1 MASKGKGNNRETVAM
16 EPQRGSRGA
25 AKKSS
30 GNNARKSS
38 SKSAPSK
45 KSASSKSAS
54 KKPSSSGREKRG
66 LPNELVAIIM
76 LAIGVF
82 LLLSFHTDVAG
93 ALGGYID
100 TFFKGILGFGA
111 YFIPYLMIVYSVLM
125 LIRKTPKWRWT
136 TSIWMVLLI
145 LGIDLI
151 NSCRYIGQMGGA
163 FKGFKDVYFAGAKCA
178 NGGLFGM
185 YAGGGLYKVGGLAL
199 LYIVAVVLILTGLIM
214 LFRRTYQMFAGTYQE
229 RKEARIERGEKVP
242 KEKKRER
249 QPLVD
254 DMPGPAPSRPAPANA
269 QRQDGE
275 QVRMDDFY
283 AKYEDEKKKESFLRN
298 IGFKNEE
305 AKTPGTSPPPKWPRK
320 MPKNQK
326 DILNLVWNEKEF
338 GESAQKEGYGLDGS
352 QESLYQE
359 PDFNEV
365 NARRKEGWATSEFE
379 DFING
384 KDEAPKNDKPLND
397 KSKNEEFVGF
407 KDSNISDTPKSTFTT
422 GGASVAT
429 TKSATEDESS
439 DVDVTPTRRGRYK
452 LPPLELLKAPSV
464 DTMKSK
470 PSENLNEKA
479 ALLEKTLESFGV
491 DAKVVNVIS
500 GPSVTRYEIQPAIG
514 VKVQKITSLSDDIAL
529 NMRASSIRIE
539 APIPGKAAVG
549 IEIENSERQAV
560 TLREII
566 GSAAFR
572 SNRSKLAFSVGR
584 DIGGNAVVAD
594 LAKMPHLLIAGA
606 TGSGKSVCIN
616 TLIASIL
623 YKARPE
629 EVKMI
634 LIDPKMVE
642 LGNYNGIPHLLIP
655 VVTDASKAASALN
668 WAVAEMTDRYKK
680 FAANNVKDIGSYN
693 QYMKEK
699 GEKEEILP
707 QIVVIIDELS
717 DLMMVASSQVEDAI
731 CRLAQLARAAGMHL
745 VVATQRPSVDVVT
758 GLIKANIPSR
768 IAFNVSSQI
777 DSRTIIDMPGAE
789 KLVGNG
795 DMLFKPQDLNK
806 PKRIQG
812 PFVSSGEIQDLI
824 EYVKS
829 QSGEAQYDEEVI
841 QQIDKGKD
849 FSGSDEGDELLMD
862 AIGVVVNAGQ
872 ASVSMLQRRFRIG
885 YNRAARI
892 VDIMEERGI
901 VGPPDG
907 ARPRQVLITEAEYDN
922 MKEAGEI

>member
-1 MASKGKGNNRETVAM
+1 MASKGKGNNRETMAM
-16 EPQRGSRGA
+16 NPQKGPKKKTNSSSGKSAA
-25 AKKSS
+25 AK
-30 GNNARKSS
+30 GT
-38 SKSAPSK
+38 
-45 KSASSKSAS
+45 
-54 KKPSSSGREKRG
+54 KKPSSGGSKSGSSKSGSSRG
-66 LPNELVAIIM
+66 KIPNEVVAIIM

-82 LLLSFHTDVAG
+82 LLLSFQTGVAG
-93 ALGGYID
+93 ALGGYIS
-100 TFFKGILGFGA
+100 TFFKGIFGFGA

-125 LIRKTPKWRWT
+125 LIRLTPSWRWT
-136 TSIWMVLLI
+136 TAVWMTVFI
-145 LGIDLI
+145 LGVDLI
-151 NSCRYIGQMGGA
+151 NACRYIRIMDSTS
-163 FKGFKDVYFAGAKCA
+163 KGFKYIYFTGAKCD

-199 LYIVAVVLILTGLIM
+199 LYIVAVLLILLGLIM
-214 LFRRTYQMFAGTYQE
+214 LFKTTFRKISDRRASKDE
-229 RKEARIERGEKVP
+229 RKPDRGEPAV

-249 QPLVD
+249 QPLTEN
-254 DMPGPAPSRPAPANA
+254 MPAPEPAQPTAA
-269 QRQDGE
+269 GSVKSGSGKKADGE

-283 AKYEDEKKKESFLRN
+283 AKYEDEKRREGFLRN
-298 IGFKNEE
+298 IGFNKGDGPG
-305 AKTPGTSPPPKWPRK
+305 TPGTAPPPKWPRK
-320 MPKNQK
+320 IPKNQK
-326 DILNLVWNEKEF
+326 DILNLVWNENEF
-338 GESAQKEGYGLDGS
+338 GESVQPEGYGLDGS
-352 QESLYQE
+352 QKSLHQKR
-359 PDFNEV
+359 DFNMEQ
-365 NARRKEGWATSEFE
+365 GWRTAEFD

-384 KDEAPKNDKPLND
+384 KDIPENHEDFNW
-397 KSKNEEFVGF
+397 NEPVSEN
-407 KDSNISDTPKSTFTT
+407 KAQPEQKKQPETSFTT

-429 TKSATEDESS
+429 TKSATEDEKS
-439 DVDVTPTRRGRYK
+439 DVNVTPTRRGRYK

-464 DTMKSK
+464 EAQSNK

-479 ALLEKTLESFGV
+479 ALLEETLSSFGV

-529 NMRASSIRIE
+529 NMRANSIRIE

-549 IEIENSERQAV
+549 IEIENTSRQAV
-560 TLREII
+560 TLREIV

-572 SNRSKLAFSVGR
+572 NNRSKLAFSVGR

-594 LAKMPHLLIAGA
+594 LGKMPHLLIAGA

-616 TLIASIL
+616 TIIASIL

-668 WAVAEMTDRYKK
+668 WAVAEMTERYKK
-680 FAANNVKDIGSYN
+680 FYANNVRDIGSYN
-693 QYMKEK
+693 QLMKEK

-707 QIVVIIDELS
+707 QIVIIIDELS

-745 VVATQRPSVDVVT
+745 IVATQRPSVDVIT

-768 IAFNVSSQI
+768 IAFMVSSQI

-812 PFVSSGEIQDLI
+812 PFVSDGEIRSLI

-829 QSGEAQYDEEVI
+829 QSGDAEYDEEII
-841 QQIDKGKD
+841 QQIDKGKS
-849 FSGSDEGDELLMD
+849 FAGGDEDDELLMD
-862 AIGVVVNAGQ
+862 AVGVVVNAGQ

-922 MKEAGEI
+922 MKEAGEL